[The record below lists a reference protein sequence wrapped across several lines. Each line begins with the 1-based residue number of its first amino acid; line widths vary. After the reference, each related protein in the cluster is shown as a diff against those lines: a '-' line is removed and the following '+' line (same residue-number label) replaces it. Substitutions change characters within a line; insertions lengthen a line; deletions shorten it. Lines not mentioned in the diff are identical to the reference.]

1 MTVLVFPP
9 SGESK
14 AFDGAS
20 ELHLECMVEER
31 SRSTTMKHDGMLSL
45 TDLSRPDDFPTP
57 TQNGPSLTKMSSP
70 LPIEPGDIKLDP
82 ADTSASTGEGPK
94 QHMTVTHNFYVCVLN
109 RNSA

>member
-1 MTVLVFPP
+1 MTTLLFPP

-20 ELHLECMVEER
+20 ELHLECMVEDR
-31 SRSTTMKHDGMLSL
+31 SRSTAMKHDGVLSL
-45 TDLSRPDDFPTP
+45 TDLSRPEDFPNP

-82 ADTSASTGEGPK
+82 AAGDTSASTGEG
-94 QHMTVTHNFYVCVLN
+94 
-109 RNSA
+109 S